1 MTGPYQRRHPCSHL
15 LPQRRIACTDGARG
29 WACKQTLIDCAA
41 GVRYALYCRQGLAA
55 STVLRATGW
64 VWVCA
69 VCQAWPRCYVYHRL
83 ARRLDPRKRSVRSSC
98 SACHERIVYTHPISI
113 YDNTVPAIASAR
125 PSSQPAA
132 LCSQLS
138 LSPLLGAC
146 LHHPAVSATAS
157 SPRTTRAVDSQRRRR
172 ALWRPWVAGCLGSAP
187 HRLHRLCA

>member
-55 STVLRATGW
+55 STVLCATGW

-69 VCQAWPRCYVYHRL
+69 VCQAWSRCYLYHRL
-83 ARRLDPRKRSVRSSC
+83 ARRLDPRKRSVRSSS
-98 SACHERIVYTHPISI
+98 SACHKSIHTLHLRIQQYQQSRPHGRPPSLL
-113 YDNTVPAIASAR
+113 PSAR
-125 PSSQPAA
+125 SRPSVRYSGRAHTTL
-132 LCSQLS
+132 LCPPPQ
-138 LSPLLGAC
+138 A
-146 LHHPAVSATAS
+146 H
-157 SPRTTRAVDSQRRRR
+157 R
-172 ALWRPWVAGCLGSAP
+172 ALPAPLTRSGAVAPSGVREFAGCLGSAP